1 MLKTDIKNGIQNYEK
16 RIEMSEQKKTVK
28 QKKKQKR
35 KMTPFLRL
43 ICYLIIAASVFLLVE
58 VAKEI
63 YTTVELKKQ
72 LAEVQQK
79 YQEVQD
85 ESAYLLQEREKLTD
99 PDYVQSYARG
109 NYMLS
114 REGEQIFYLP
124 ENENK

>member
-1 MLKTDIKNGIQNYEK
+1 MAEEK
-16 RIEMSEQKKTVK
+16 KV
-28 QKKKQKR
+28 QKKKKKR

-43 ICYLIIAASVFLLVE
+43 ICYIVIAASVFLLAE
-58 VAKEI
+58 VAHEI
-63 YTTVELKKQ
+63 YTTVELRKQ
-72 LAEVQQK
+72 LVEVQQK

-85 ESAYLLQEREKLTD
+85 ESAYLLKEREKLAD

-114 REGEQIFYLP
+114 KEGEQIFYLP

>member
-1 MLKTDIKNGIQNYEK
+1 
-16 RIEMSEQKKTVK
+16 MSEQKKTVK
-28 QKKKQKR
+28 KKKKQKR

-63 YTTVELKKQ
+63 YTTVELRKQ
-72 LAEVQQK
+72 LAEVQEK

-124 ENENK
+124 ENEDK

>member
-1 MLKTDIKNGIQNYEK
+1 
-16 RIEMSEQKKTVK
+16 
-28 QKKKQKR
+28 
-35 KMTPFLRL
+35 MTPFLRL

-99 PDYVQSYARG
+99 PAYVQSYARG

>member
-1 MLKTDIKNGIQNYEK
+1 
-16 RIEMSEQKKTVK
+16 MSEQKKTVK
-28 QKKKQKR
+28 KKKKQKR

-63 YTTVELKKQ
+63 YTTVELRKQ

-124 ENENK
+124 ANEDK

>member
-1 MLKTDIKNGIQNYEK
+1 
-16 RIEMSEQKKTVK
+16 MSEQKKTVK
-28 QKKKQKR
+28 KKKKQKR

-63 YTTVELKKQ
+63 YTTVELRKQ

>member
-1 MLKTDIKNGIQNYEK
+1 
-16 RIEMSEQKKTVK
+16 
-28 QKKKQKR
+28 
-35 KMTPFLRL
+35 MTPFLRL

-63 YTTVELKKQ
+63 YTTVELRKQ
-72 LAEVQQK
+72 LAEVQEK

-124 ENENK
+124 ENEDK

>member
-1 MLKTDIKNGIQNYEK
+1 
-16 RIEMSEQKKTVK
+16 
-28 QKKKQKR
+28 
-35 KMTPFLRL
+35 MTPFLRL

>member
-1 MLKTDIKNGIQNYEK
+1 
-16 RIEMSEQKKTVK
+16 
-28 QKKKQKR
+28 
-35 KMTPFLRL
+35 MTPFLRL

-63 YTTVELKKQ
+63 YTTVELRKQ

-124 ENENK
+124 ENEDK

>member
-1 MLKTDIKNGIQNYEK
+1 MTE
-16 RIEMSEQKKTVK
+16 KKTTVK
-28 QKKKQKR
+28 KKKQRR
-35 KMTPFLRL
+35 KLTPFLRL
-43 ICYLIIAASVFLLVE
+43 ICYVLIAASVFLLVE

-63 YTTVELKKQ
+63 YTTVRLKAQ
-72 LAEVQQK
+72 LAEVQEK

-85 ESAYLLQEREKLTD
+85 ESAYLLREREKLQD

-114 REGEQIFYLP
+114 RQGEQIFYLP

>member
-1 MLKTDIKNGIQNYEK
+1 
-16 RIEMSEQKKTVK
+16 MSEQKKTVK
-28 QKKKQKR
+28 KKKKQKR

>member
-1 MLKTDIKNGIQNYEK
+1 
-16 RIEMSEQKKTVK
+16 
-28 QKKKQKR
+28 
-35 KMTPFLRL
+35 MTPFLRL

-63 YTTVELKKQ
+63 YTTVELRKQ

>member
-1 MLKTDIKNGIQNYEK
+1 MTANKT
-16 RIEMSEQKKTVK
+16 TVK
-28 QKKKQKR
+28 KKKKQKR

-43 ICYLIIAASVFLLVE
+43 ICYAFIAASVFFLFE

-63 YTTVELKKQ
+63 YTTVQLRAQ
-72 LAEVQQK
+72 LAEVQAK

-85 ESAYLLQEREKLTD
+85 ESAYLLREREKLKD

-114 REGEQIFYLP
+114 RQGEQIFYLP
-124 ENENK
+124 ANENK

>member
-1 MLKTDIKNGIQNYEK
+1 
-16 RIEMSEQKKTVK
+16 
-28 QKKKQKR
+28 
-35 KMTPFLRL
+35 MTPFLRL
-43 ICYLIIAASVFLLVE
+43 ICYLIIAASFFLLVE

-63 YTTVELKKQ
+63 YTTVELRKQ
-72 LAEVQQK
+72 LAEVQEK

-124 ENENK
+124 ENEDK

>member
-1 MLKTDIKNGIQNYEK
+1 
-16 RIEMSEQKKTVK
+16 MSEQKKTVK
-28 QKKKQKR
+28 KKKKQKR

-99 PDYVQSYARG
+99 PDYVQSYARS

-124 ENENK
+124 ENEDK

>member
-1 MLKTDIKNGIQNYEK
+1 
-16 RIEMSEQKKTVK
+16 
-28 QKKKQKR
+28 
-35 KMTPFLRL
+35 MTPFLRL

-124 ENENK
+124 EHENK

>member
-1 MLKTDIKNGIQNYEK
+1 
-16 RIEMSEQKKTVK
+16 MSEQKKTVK
-28 QKKKQKR
+28 KKKKQKR

-63 YTTVELKKQ
+63 YTTVELRKQ

-124 ENENK
+124 ENEDK

>member
-1 MLKTDIKNGIQNYEK
+1 MTENKT
-16 RIEMSEQKKTVK
+16 TVK
-28 QKKKQKR
+28 KKKKQKR

-43 ICYLIIAASVFLLVE
+43 ICYVFIAMSVFLLFE

-63 YTTVELKKQ
+63 YTTVQLRAQ
-72 LAEVQQK
+72 LAEVQEK

-85 ESAYLLQEREKLTD
+85 ESAYLLREREKLKD

-114 REGEQIFYLP
+114 KQGEQIFYLP
-124 ENENK
+124 ANENK

>member
-1 MLKTDIKNGIQNYEK
+1 MAEP
-16 RIEMSEQKKTVK
+16 KKTVK
-28 QKKKQKR
+28 KKKKQKR

-58 VAKEI
+58 VAREI

-72 LAEVQQK
+72 LAEVQEK

-85 ESAYLLQEREKLTD
+85 ESAYLLKEREKLAD

>member
-1 MLKTDIKNGIQNYEK
+1 MAEEK
-16 RIEMSEQKKTVK
+16 KV
-28 QKKKQKR
+28 QKKKKKR

-43 ICYLIIAASVFLLVE
+43 ICYIVIAASVFLLAE
-58 VAKEI
+58 VAREI
-63 YTTVELKKQ
+63 YTTVELRKQ
-72 LAEVQQK
+72 LVEVQQK

-85 ESAYLLQEREKLTD
+85 ESAYLLKEREKLAD

-114 REGEQIFYLP
+114 KEGEQIFYLP

>member
-1 MLKTDIKNGIQNYEK
+1 
-16 RIEMSEQKKTVK
+16 MSEQKKTVK
-28 QKKKQKR
+28 KKKKQKR

-72 LAEVQQK
+72 LAEVQEK
-79 YQEVQD
+79 YKEVQD

>member
-1 MLKTDIKNGIQNYEK
+1 MAEEK
-16 RIEMSEQKKTVK
+16 KV
-28 QKKKQKR
+28 QKKKKKR

-43 ICYLIIAASVFLLVE
+43 ICYIVIAASVFLLVE
-58 VAKEI
+58 VAREI
-63 YTTVELKKQ
+63 YTTVELRKQ
-72 LAEVQQK
+72 LVEVQQK

-85 ESAYLLQEREKLTD
+85 ESAYLLKEREKLAD

-114 REGEQIFYLP
+114 KEGEQIFYLP